1 MATQAKLRRT
11 EMDTKNE
18 VEVGWGEGARWS
30 GVEME
35 QDDRMR
41 AKQFKFERVIF
52 RELQIQIYFFDKK
65 DVFNFFGG
73 KRRL

>member
-1 MATQAKLRRT
+1 
-11 EMDTKNE
+11 MDTKNE

-41 AKQFKFERVIF
+41 AKQFKFERVVF
-52 RELQIQIYFFDKK
+52 RVLSPDSNLLCLFF
-65 DVFNFFGG
+65 
-73 KRRL
+73 